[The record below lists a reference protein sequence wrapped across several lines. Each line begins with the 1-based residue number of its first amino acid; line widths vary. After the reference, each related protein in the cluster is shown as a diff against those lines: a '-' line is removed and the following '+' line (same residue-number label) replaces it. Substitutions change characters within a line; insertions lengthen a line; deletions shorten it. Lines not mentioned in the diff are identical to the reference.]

1 MVETSNAGAAPYD
14 ALLLLSFGGPE
25 GPADVVPFLENV
37 TRGRGIPKERLAAV
51 GEHYF
56 LFGGVSPINAQ
67 CRALMGEIE
76 RDFAAHGVEIPVY
89 WGNRNWRPYLADT
102 LKQMAQDGVRRA
114 LVFITSAYSS
124 YSGCRQYRE
133 DLAAAVQQAGVAEV
147 LSLDK
152 IRAYFDHPGFVGSF
166 AEATIAAFE
175 ELEEPVRERAEL
187 VFVTHSVPTSYAE
200 TSAYVPQHEAVA
212 QLVADRV
219 AEHFGRA
226 AQPWRLVYCSRSGP
240 PTQPWLEP
248 DVGDHLRERA
258 AQGAEAVVVVPI
270 GFVSDHMEV
279 IYDLDTQ
286 ASEVAAKLGLR
297 MARAATPGTAPGFVA
312 LVRDL
317 LTERAAAER
326 GEQVERAG
334 LSALGPMPDVC
345 AAGCCPNPRGQGKPA
360 LCGRD

>member
-1 MVETSNAGAAPYD
+1 MPETLPYD

-25 GPADVVPFLENV
+25 GPEEVVPFLENV

-56 LFGGVSPINAQ
+56 LFGGVSPINGQ
-67 CRALMGEIE
+67 CRALVAEIE
-76 RDFAAHGVEIPVY
+76 REFAAHGLEIPVY

-102 LKQMAQDGVRRA
+102 LTQMAEDGVKRA
-114 LVFITSAYSS
+114 LVFVTSAYSS

-147 LSLDK
+147 LSVDK
-152 IRAYFDHPGFVGSF
+152 IRAYFDHPGFVGPF
-166 AEATIAAFE
+166 GEAAVAAFE
-175 ELEEPVRERAEL
+175 ELGEGVRERAEL
-187 VFVTHSVPTSYAE
+187 VFVTHSVPLSYSE
-200 TSAYVPQHEAVA
+200 TSDYVPQHEAVA
-212 QLVADRV
+212 QLVADHV
-219 AEHFGRA
+219 AAHFGRQS
-226 AQPWRLVYCSRSGP
+226 QPWKLVYCSRSGP

-248 DVGDHLRERA
+248 DVCDHLRERA
-258 AQGAEAVVVVPI
+258 AAGAEAVVLVPI

-286 ASEVAAKLGLR
+286 AAEVAKELGLQ
-297 MARAATPGTAPGFVA
+297 MARAATPGTAPAFVA

-317 LTERAAAER
+317 LTERAAVER

-334 LSALGPMPDVC
+334 LSARGPMPDIC
-345 AAGCCPNPRGQGKPA
+345 AAGCCPNPRVQGKPA